1 MVRRYFPNLRS
12 FIVSMVVI
20 LILLTMAVVI
30 TDQNNVRR
38 LHRYLRAAETVR
50 EACYSLI
57 EQRLAYAKALVRI
70 IDGQVDTG
78 DLEEAILQWD
88 PNAPVDVVSALYRAL
103 DDELSHLQRKAV
115 EHDAYRDWSPYFDQM
130 YLLELELA
138 DISAQYQQRAMYFN
152 AQKGGFPALLVAKR
166 HNLEDLLL
174 FDFGSALKGRP

>member
-88 PNAPVDVVSALYRAL
+88 PNAPVDVVSVLYRAL
-103 DDELSHLQRKAV
+103 DDELSLLQRKAV
-115 EHDAYRDWSPYFDQM
+115 EHESYRDWSPYFDQM

-138 DISAQYQQRAMYFN
+138 DISAQYQQRAIYFN
-152 AQKGGFPALLVAKR
+152 AQKDGFPALLVAKR

>member
-1 MVRRYFPNLRS
+1 MELSIGTRGRRSSMVRRYFPDLRS
-12 FIVSMVVI
+12 FIISTIVI
-20 LILLTMAVVI
+20 LLLLTLAVII

-38 LHRYLRAAETVR
+38 LHRYLRAAETDR

-88 PNAPVDVVSALYRAL
+88 PNAPVDVVSTLYRAL

-115 EHDAYRDWSPYFDQM
+115 EHDAYRDLRILTRCICWSRIGRYFGS
-130 YLLELELA
+130 L
-138 DISAQYQQRAMYFN
+138 SATSNVLQCP
-152 AQKGGFPALLVAKR
+152 KGGFPALCCKR
-166 HNLEDLLL
+166 HNLEHCYV
-174 FDFGSALKGRP
+174 